1 MVAFGRAVGNDEQ
14 ELMIMLKKNL
24 IGMMKRRLVMMMRKA
39 KQVGLVMTVL
49 LWAKVHFARQI
60 PVITQIGQI

>member
-1 MVAFGRAVGNDEQ
+1 
-14 ELMIMLKKNL
+14 MLRKSL
-24 IGMMKRRLVMMMRKA
+24 IGMMMRRLMMMMMREA